1 MCPTRL
7 WDKRRINPSG
17 EWFPMTNSHD
27 EYIPALSYRFLTP
40 FYDFIQKYIV
50 RDIRYKTLLI
60 QQADIKPSQHVLDL
74 GCGTGTLALMVK
86 QARPSA
92 EVTGLD
98 ADPDMLKVAKY
109 KSSQQNALVKFDVG
123 FTNKLPYPD
132 ASFDRVL
139 SSIMIHHLKTPDK
152 ETTGREVFRVLK
164 PGGQLHIIDFGK
176 PYTWYGKLLGPFLHK
191 FEEANDNIEGRL
203 PEIFGAPGLKTE
215 IVGHF
220 WTFFGDLAFLKGV
233 K

>member
-1 MCPTRL
+1 
-7 WDKRRINPSG
+7 
-17 EWFPMTNSHD
+17 MTNTNE

-60 QQADIKPSQHVLDL
+60 KQAKIEAGQHVLDL
-74 GCGTGTLALMVK
+74 GCGTGTLAIMAK
-86 QARPSA
+86 QVQPNA
-92 EVTGLD
+92 EVFGLD

-109 KSSQQNALVKFDVG
+109 KSAQLKAPAKFDIG

-132 ASFDRVL
+132 ASFDRIL

-152 ETTGREVFRVLK
+152 VITAQEIYRVLK
-164 PGGQLHIIDFGK
+164 PGGQLHIIDFGR
-176 PYTWYGKLLGPFLHK
+176 PYTWYGKILGPFLHK
-191 FEEANDNIEGRL
+191 FEEANDNIEGKL

-220 WTFFGDLAFLKGV
+220 WTFFGDLAFLQGV

>member
-1 MCPTRL
+1 MST
-7 WDKRRINPSG
+7 
-17 EWFPMTNSHD
+17 TNE

-50 RDIRYKTLLI
+50 RDVRYKTQLI
-60 QQADIKPSQHVLDL
+60 EQAGIQPGQYVLDL
-74 GCGTGTLALMVK
+74 GCGTGTLAMMAK
-86 QARPSA
+86 QAQPSA
-92 EVTGLD
+92 EVSGLD
-98 ADPDMLKVAKY
+98 ADPDMLKVANY
-109 KSSQQNALVKFDVG
+109 KKNQAKLNVKFDVG
-123 FTNKLPYPD
+123 FTNDLPYPD

-152 ETTGREVFRVLK
+152 EKTAREVYRVLK

-176 PYTWYGKLLGPFLHK
+176 PVTWYGKILRPFLHE
-191 FEEANDNIEGRL
+191 FEEANDNIDGRL
-203 PEIFGAPGLKTE
+203 PEIFGAPGLKTQ
-215 IVGHF
+215 ILGNF

>member
-1 MCPTRL
+1 MSKANE
-7 WDKRRINPSG
+7 D
-17 EWFPMTNSHD
+17 
-27 EYIPALSYRFLTP
+27 YIPALSYRFLTP

-50 RDIRYKTLLI
+50 RDVRYKTLLI
-60 QQADIKPSQHVLDL
+60 EQANIQPGQRVLDL
-74 GCGTGTLALMVK
+74 GCGTGTLAIMAK
-86 QARPSA
+86 QSQSSA
-92 EVTGLD
+92 DVSGLD

-109 KSSQQNALVKFDVG
+109 KATQLNLPVTFDVG

-152 ETTGREVFRVLK
+152 LQTGKEVYRVLK

-176 PYTWYGKLLGPFLHK
+176 PYTWYGKILGPFLHK
-191 FEEANDNIEGRL
+191 FEEANDNIDGRL
-203 PEIFGAPGLKTE
+203 PEMFGAPGLKTE

-220 WTFFGDLAFLKGV
+220 WTFFGDLAFLRGEKAF
-233 K
+233 

>member
-1 MCPTRL
+1 
-7 WDKRRINPSG
+7 
-17 EWFPMTNSHD
+17 MTKTND

-40 FYDFIQKYIV
+40 FYDFVQKFIV

-60 QQADIKPSQHVLDL
+60 QQANIQPGHRVLDL
-74 GCGTGTLALMVK
+74 GCGTGTLAMMAKKAQPGADV
-86 QARPSA
+86 A
-92 EVTGLD
+92 GLD
-98 ADPDMLKVAKY
+98 ADPAMLKVATY
-109 KSSQQNALVKFDVG
+109 KKNQAKLDVKFDVG
-123 FTNKLPYPD
+123 FTNDLPYPD

-152 ETTGREVFRVLK
+152 EKTAREVFRVLK
-164 PGGQLHIIDFGK
+164 PRGRLHIIDFGK
-176 PYTWYGKLLGPFLHK
+176 PYTWFGKLLGPFLHK
-191 FEEANDNIEGRL
+191 FEEANDNIDGKL

-215 IVGHF
+215 ITGHF

>member
-1 MCPTRL
+1 
-7 WDKRRINPSG
+7 
-17 EWFPMTNSHD
+17 MTNTNE

-50 RDIRYKTLLI
+50 RDLRYKIRLI
-60 QQADIKPSQHVLDL
+60 EQANIQPGQHVLDL
-74 GCGTGTLALMVK
+74 GCGTGTLAIMAK
-86 QARPSA
+86 QNQPGA

-98 ADPDMLKVAKY
+98 ADPDMLKVARY
-109 KSSQQNALVKFDVG
+109 KSSQLNVPVKFDVG
-123 FTNKLPYPD
+123 FTNRLPYPD
-132 ASFDRVL
+132 ESFDRVL

-152 ETTGREVFRVLK
+152 VTTAREVHRVLK
-164 PGGQLHIIDFGK
+164 PGGQLHVIDFGK
-176 PYTWYGKLLGPFLHK
+176 PYTWYGKMLGPFLHR

-220 WTFFGDLAFLKGV
+220 WTFFGDLDFLRGEKV
-233 K
+233 